1 MLLAVGLLGAQAQG
15 TEDLDAKYTKGL
27 LPVGTTAP
35 DFVIKKAKEN
45 QPALSLSDYRTHQ
58 EGSLQRPGCYV
69 LLDFW
74 ATWCPD
80 CRKEIP
86 TVKEIYKNYKNKVK
100 LIGVSFDTDKDKL
113 KEFRNSNEIKW
124 TMYCEGKKWK
134 ETNISKAYNIQW
146 IPTMYLIDPEGKV
159 AYTTVVAENMVK
171 KLAELDAAG
180 KLAEYMKKPE
190 FPGGMKAWTKAMDE
204 SLSYPEI
211 ASKYQA
217 EAKIKISFQ
226 IDKEG
231 NTHSDTY
238 RVYYDYYI
246 CTVTLENF
254 NLSHLPVYIMGEE
267 TLSRY
272 ALYMATL
279 GNRPDLFPSSPY
291 VGKYTNK
298 PPAHE
303 IPEDYLAD
311 ETFAAIL
318 KEAEKYV
325 GYPYVWGGSSPSTS
339 FDCSGFVSYVYNQCG
354 WDFGRLGAQGLYNI
368 STRTSSPKPGDLVF
382 FTGTYD
388 TPGISHVG
396 IYVGNGWMLH
406 CGDPI
411 SYANLNTSYW
421 QSHFY
426 AYGKLF

>member
-1 MLLAVGLLGAQAQG
+1 MKRTILSLMLLAVGLLGAQAQG

-171 KLAELDAAG
+171 KLAELDATN
-180 KLAEYMKKPE
+180 KLTDIFTKPE
-190 FPGGMKAWTKAMDE
+190 FPGGTKAWQKAMDE
-204 SLSYPEI
+204 WVEYPDI
-211 ASKYQA
+211 AKKYNG
-217 EAKIKISFQ
+217 EAKIKISCK

-231 NTHSDTY
+231 KMSNIEVKEYKDYSLSGNAYDKLTPQQKEEAQVAVKTAFSQTLLKAMQKLSD
-238 RVYYDYYI
+238 V
-246 CTVTLENF
+246 
-254 NLSHLPVYIMGEE
+254 
-267 TLSRY
+267 
-272 ALYMATL
+272 
-279 GNRPDLFPSSPY
+279 
-291 VGKYTNK
+291 K
-298 PPAHE
+298 
-303 IPEDYLAD
+303 
-311 ETFAAIL
+311 
-318 KEAEKYV
+318 
-325 GYPYVWGGSSPSTS
+325 W
-339 FDCSGFVSYVYNQCG
+339 
-354 WDFGRLGAQGLYNI
+354 
-368 STRTSSPKPGDLVF
+368 
-382 FTGTYD
+382 
-388 TPGISHVG
+388 TPGKERGEAV
-396 IYVGNGWMLH
+396 NTTQ
-406 CGDPI
+406 
-411 SYANLNTSYW
+411 NLTYTFRIPSLA
-421 QSHFY
+421 F
-426 AYGKLF
+426 KKKK

>member
-1 MLLAVGLLGAQAQG
+1 MKRTILSLMLLAVGLLGAQAQG

-171 KLAELDAAG
+171 KLAELYAAG

-204 SLSYPEI
+204 SISYPEI

-231 NTHSDTY
+231 NMQNIEVKNYEGNRLSGAAYDKLSYQEKQDAEIAVKTAFSQAALQALQKLSAIKWTPGTERGKAVVVNHSISY
-238 RVYYDYYI
+238 R
-246 CTVTLENF
+246 F
-254 NLSHLPVYIMGEE
+254 HLPK
-267 TLSRY
+267 T
-272 ALYMATL
+272 AL
-279 GNRPDLFPSSPY
+279 
-291 VGKYTNK
+291 KK
-298 PPAHE
+298 
-303 IPEDYLAD
+303 
-311 ETFAAIL
+311 
-318 KEAEKYV
+318 
-325 GYPYVWGGSSPSTS
+325 
-339 FDCSGFVSYVYNQCG
+339 
-354 WDFGRLGAQGLYNI
+354 
-368 STRTSSPKPGDLVF
+368 
-382 FTGTYD
+382 
-388 TPGISHVG
+388 
-396 IYVGNGWMLH
+396 
-406 CGDPI
+406 
-411 SYANLNTSYW
+411 
-421 QSHFY
+421 
-426 AYGKLF
+426 